1 MALRR
6 QGSGFLGVPLAFAE
20 AGIAT
25 GVAGMIMFTVISNYT
40 KNFLLSTMARAE
52 AIEAVRRLVLAP
64 ARACRMA
71 TNQTDAHSLPSG
83 LPMETAEA
91 DSTRLD
97 GATQVPRYAAKV

>member
-52 AIEAVRRLVLAP
+52 AMEAVRRLVLASAAP
-64 ARACRMA
+64 AIAG
-71 TNQTDAHSLPSG
+71 NQPNRHSLPP
-83 LPMETAEA
+83 LVPT
-91 DSTRLD
+91 D
-97 GATQVPRYAAKV
+97 GNS

>member
-1 MALRR
+1 MALHR

-52 AIEAVRRLVLAP
+52 AMEAVRRLALASAGACHNWQP
-64 ARACRMA
+64 TKLTLTPSPRA
-71 TNQTDAHSLPSG
+71 
-83 LPMETAEA
+83 
-91 DSTRLD
+91 
-97 GATQVPRYAAKV
+97 Y